1 MAQIVKLRRS
11 SVSGQK
17 PTNTNLQLG
26 ELALNTT
33 DGKVYMAKSGS
44 LGPTVEEL
52 ISTNTVNT
60 GSIHITDNVTASF
73 FTGSFIGDGSQIYN
87 IPLSGVTN
95 LVTISGSFDDRLDTL
110 ETLSQSYSGS
120 LYADY
125 IDFNKLSTVPIQS
138 GRLRW
143 NNDEG
148 TLAFGENDS
157 GVETF
162 IGQQLDYP
170 LIFNDDT
177 VNLVRGTLVMVNPLD
192 VSQGDKLNVIR
203 ANSDGTYPSKLIVG
217 ILKEDITVGEVGIA
231 QWFGKLKNVSI
242 PTLESN
248 NIKFS
253 GQTWFEGSILYA
265 DPTRLGGLTNVE
277 PTAPNLKVTVAVVT
291 KLVGNNVTLL
301 VRPQIVENVE
311 ELNNVKTN
319 NITSGDLLMKSG
331 SVWVNT
337 KQLDGSYGITGS
349 LEISGSQTI
358 KGSQTISGSL
368 YITEDLFVLGSSSL
382 QNITASSVD
391 IGTNTINLNTF
402 LPSVRYGGINI
413 FDSGSSGVSA
423 SLLWD
428 SQTDNWVFIHEPVGG
443 PVDSSYLIYGPLS
456 QDGVGSEDL
465 LVGNYLTKVENNGHG
480 HHLTTSSIFD
490 NGVKVVINNTTE
502 ITGSLTVTGGIS
514 GSLDYS
520 LITNT
525 PTLVSGS
532 SQIEITGTTGYSVF
546 SSSVSSSVGILS
558 SSIATT
564 TNDLDGRLD
573 SIEGVTGSYATTG
586 SNQFNGN
593 QSISGSVNIG
603 SGSLDIISPEVLH
616 VGNSGSYNI
625 ARFDGYDNDY
635 AQINIKNY
643 HSGSGAS
650 GDIVITADNGDETI
664 HYVNLGI
671 NSSNY
676 NAGYV
681 GHENDAY
688 LLNAGKDLYVG
699 TIGGGD
705 HPSNLNLFA
714 QNKWER
720 PQITVSGS
728 GQVLFNTL
736 TIAAGYE
743 YEFSGSINA
752 NHDLNVVGN
761 ISGSLFTGSY
771 IGDGYGLYNIPAS
784 GVTGLELNKIVSG
797 SVSASISPDNGL
809 QINTDVVIDGTLT
822 AKELYI
828 NYVTSSVLYESG
840 STKFGDSSDDNHN
853 FTGSVFIDG
862 GLVANSITGSINF
875 NNLTNLPTLVS
886 GSSQILDGSGI
897 VSSSTQISY
906 TGITDVPNGIVS
918 GSSQILDGSEIV
930 SSSTQISYTG
940 ITDIPNGLVS
950 GSEQISYTGITD
962 IPNGIVSGSQQ
973 VIDLGFT
980 TTSSFESFTSSYTN
994 DSSSF
999 DVRIN
1004 TITGS
1009 LTNLDSVIDSLQL
1022 YTGALD
1028 NFTSSFIL
1036 DSQTSS
1042 MSVLSSS
1049 YALTASYVLS
1059 GGSGTEG
1066 RTAKLDQVTPNT
1078 TWTFNHNLGEQYP
1091 AITIFDSD
1099 DNVVIPTSINAQDGN
1114 TLIITFSSSQ
1124 SGIATATVG
1133 GGLPFISGSFDGYVL
1148 SVDTNSPT
1156 WKGGIISGS
1165 LQVSDFGFATTGSNT
1180 FTDNQAISGTLVI
1193 SDSLIQQITTT
1204 DVTANSVIT
1213 SFSTSSYNGGFFD
1226 YVIIDGIN
1234 LRAGTVTSV
1243 WNNQGNVTFNEVTTN
1258 DLGSTMGVVMSV
1270 TVLNGYANL
1279 NANVSSGNWLIKV
1292 LSRGL

>member
-17 PTNTNLQLG
+17 PTNSNLQLG

-44 LGPTVEEL
+44 LGPSVEEL

-60 GSIHITDNVTASF
+60 GSISLIGDITSSNVSS
-73 FTGSFIGDGSQIYN
+73 SFIGDGSRLYN

-95 LVTISGSFDDRLDTL
+95 LTTISGSIDSRLDNL
-110 ETLSQSYSGS
+110 ETLSQSYTGS
-120 LYADY
+120 LYADF
-125 IDFNKLSTVPIQS
+125 IDFNKESTATIQS
-138 GRLRW
+138 GRLKW
-143 NNDEG
+143 SIDEG
-148 TLAFGENDS
+148 TLSFGANET
-157 GVETF
+157 GVESF
-162 IGQQLDYP
+162 INQQVDYP
-170 LIFNDDT
+170 IIFNDDT

-192 VSQGDKLNVIR
+192 ISQGDKLNVIR

-217 ILKEDITVGEVGIA
+217 ILKEDVAVGETGIA

-242 PTLESN
+242 PILEDN

-277 PTAPNLKVTVAVVT
+277 PTAPNLKVTIAVVT
-291 KLVGNNVTLL
+291 RLVGNNVTLL
-301 VRPQIVENVE
+301 IRPQLNENVE

-319 NITSGDLLMKSG
+319 NISSGDLLVKSG
-331 SVWVNT
+331 SVWINT
-337 KQLDGSYGITGS
+337 KQLDGSYGLTGS

-358 KGSQTISGSL
+358 KGLQTISGSV
-368 YITEDLFVLGSSSL
+368 YITEDLIVLGSSSL

-391 IGTNTINLNTF
+391 IGANTINLNTF
-402 LPSVRYGGINI
+402 LPSIRYGGINV

-428 SQTDNWVFIHEPVGG
+428 SQTDNWVFVHEPDGG
-443 PVDSSYLIYGPLS
+443 PTDSSYLIYGPLS
-456 QDGVGSEDL
+456 QDGMGSEDI

-480 HHLTTSSIFD
+480 HHLTTSSLFD
-490 NGVKVVINNTTE
+490 NGTKVSINNNTE
-502 ITGSLTVTGGIS
+502 ITGSLTVTGGIN
-514 GSLDYS
+514 GTLDYS
-520 LITNT
+520 FITNT

-532 SQIEITGTTGYSVF
+532 SQIEITGTTGYSTF
-546 SSSVSSSVGILS
+546 SSSISSSVGELS
-558 SSIATT
+558 SSVATT
-564 TNDLDGRLD
+564 TNDLGGRLD

-603 SGSLDIISPEVLH
+603 SGSLDIISPEILH

-635 AQINIKNY
+635 AQINVKNH

-650 GDIVITADNGDETI
+650 GDVVITADNGTENI

-681 GHENDAY
+681 GYENDAY

-699 TIGGGD
+699 TIGGINY
-705 HPSNLNLFA
+705 PSNLNLFA
-714 QNKWER
+714 QNKWET
-720 PQITVSGS
+720 PQILVSGS
-728 GQVLFNTL
+728 GQVGFNTL
-736 TIAAGYE
+736 NVTDGYE
-743 YEFSGSINA
+743 YEFSGSIKA
-752 NHDLNVVGN
+752 NH
-761 ISGSLFTGSY
+761 SLDVIGGVSASIFTGSY

-784 GVTGLELNKIVSG
+784 GVTGLELNKIISG
-797 SVSASISPDNGL
+797 SVSASIQSDGTFRVNGD
-809 QINTDVVIDGTLT
+809 TFIDGTIT
-822 AKELYI
+822 AREIYI
-828 NYVTSSVLYESG
+828 DYVTSSVLYESG

-897 VSSSTQISY
+897 VSSSI
-906 TGITDVPNGIVS
+906 
-918 GSSQILDGSEIV
+918 
-930 SSSTQISYTG
+930 QISYTG
-940 ITDIPNGLVS
+940 ITDIPNGIVS

-962 IPNGIVSGSQQ
+962 TPNGIVSGSQQ

-980 TTSSFESFTSSYTN
+980 TTSSFESFTSSYVN

-999 DVRIN
+999 DTRIN

-1009 LTNLDSVIDSLQL
+1009 ITNINSDIDSLQL
-1022 YTGALD
+1022 YTGALN

-1036 DSQTSS
+1036 DTQTSS
-1042 MSVLSSS
+1042 MTVLSAS
-1049 YALTASYVLS
+1049 YAVTAAFALN
-1059 GGSGTEG
+1059 GGGGAEG
-1066 RTAKLDQVTPNT
+1066 RTAKLEQTISST
-1078 TWTFNHNLGEQYP
+1078 TWTFNHNLGEQHP
-1091 AITIFDSD
+1091 AIVVFNEFDE
-1099 DNVVIPTSINAQDGN
+1099 VIIPGEIYAQDEN
-1114 TLIITFSSSQ
+1114 TLIISFSSAQ
-1124 SGIATATVG
+1124 SGVVTATVG

-1148 SVDTNSPT
+1148 SVDENAPT
-1156 WKGGIISGS
+1156 WKGGLISGS
-1165 LQVSDFGFATTGSNT
+1165 LQISEFGFATTGSNT
-1180 FTDNQAISGTLVI
+1180 FTDDQTIQGTLSI
-1193 SDSLIQQITTT
+1193 STALVQQTTT
-1204 DVTANSVIT
+1204 TGVTTNTVVAQFPT
-1213 SFSTSSYNGGFFD
+1213 GSYDGGFFD
-1226 YVIIDGIN
+1226 YVIKDGIS

-1243 WNNQGNVTFNEVTTN
+1243 WTFNDVVFNEVTTN
-1258 DLGSTMGVVMSV
+1258 DLGDTTNVSMVVSLV
-1270 TVLNGYANL
+1270 SGNANL
-1279 NANVSSGNWLIKV
+1279 TANVSSGNWTIKV